1 MRLSQLMITSAD
13 SGDPNRPPTDA
24 TVRFRPTLV
33 GWQIAWVIIA
43 VLALGANVAGV
54 LPRIRELVPP
64 CLPEAC
70 LSGQFTAEMQA
81 ELITRG
87 ISPEAYYWY
96 LESLANV
103 MALVSLGVAIFIFW
117 PRRESR
123 IGFIA
128 SLFLILV
135 SNSATFNWDAL
146 VRAYPATEILIHLLQ
161 SAAGVAVAA
170 MFYQFPNG
178 QFSPRW
184 TRWVVLG
191 WAGFYAVMTIVPGLW
206 PTLNRPEANLAGLL
220 GLAVYLSGVAAQAHR
235 YRKISTPVERQQ
247 TKWVVIS
254 IAIQVLVFGL
264 ISFPIPLETHL
275 ARTVQGV
282 IGYHLYVIT
291 FLLIP
296 VALLIAIRRYRL
308 WDIDFFINRSLIYGA
323 LTVALLVAF
332 ATSVFVLRIIFGWL
346 TGGAQSPIALGLS
359 MLVVG
364 IAFQPTRHWLKR
376 FVDQR
381 LYGIEID
388 YERAAKKYRGGKVF
402 EGPHLTSLGEY
413 GKLELIGR
421 GGMAEVYR
429 AQHPTLKRPV
439 AIKILSKELAAQS
452 PEYYKRFEREARALT
467 MLQHPSV
474 IHLHEFATTDD
485 GVLYMVMDYIA
496 GSDLS
501 DYLKRQGR
509 LDLRQALP
517 ILQDV
522 AAALDFAHAHE
533 LVHRDVKPS
542 NILLTPVTTNSAG
555 RTHRAVLTDFGI
567 AKLKQA
573 TQLTNTSIVGTFDY
587 IAPEQIKDA
596 AEVDG
601 RADIYALGVVAFHV
615 LTGRCPFAGVHPAA
629 LLIAHLQQPAP
640 DPRDVAPGLRQHTAR
655 AIQRAMAKE
664 PIDRFRTA
672 GELVAAL
679 GAGVSEK
686 V

>member
-1 MRLSQLMITSAD
+1 MTTSVN
-13 SGDPNRPPTDA
+13 SGDSNRPPTDV
-24 TVRFRPTLV
+24 TVHFRPALL
-33 GWQIAWVIIA
+33 GWQFAWVAVA
-43 VLALGANVAGV
+43 VLAVGANVAGI
-54 LPRIRELVPP
+54 LPRVRELVQP
-64 CLPEAC
+64 CLPAAC
-70 LSGQFTAEMQA
+70 LPGQFTAEMQA
-81 ELITRG
+81 ELLTRNITLE
-87 ISPEAYYWY
+87 SYYWY
-96 LESLANV
+96 LEGLANLMV
-103 MALVSLGVAIFIFW
+103 LVSLGVAIFIFW

-123 IGFIA
+123 IGFVA

-146 VRAYPATEILIHLLQ
+146 ARAYPASEVLIHILQ
-161 SAAGVAVAA
+161 SLAGVAVAA

-178 QFSPRW
+178 QFAPRW

-191 WAGFYAVMTIVPGLW
+191 WGAFYGVMVIVPGLW
-206 PTLNRPEANLAGLL
+206 QTLNRLDANLAGLF
-220 GLAVYLSGVAAQAHR
+220 GLVVYLGGVAAQVHR
-235 YRKISTPVERQQ
+235 YRKVSTPVERQQ
-247 TKWVVIS
+247 TKWVIIV

-264 ISFPIPLETHL
+264 VSFPIPLDTQL

-282 IGYHLYVIT
+282 AGYHLYVIT

-308 WDIDFFINRSLIYGA
+308 WDIDFLINRSLIYGA
-323 LTVALLVAF
+323 LTAALLAAF
-332 ATSVFVLRIIFGWL
+332 AASVFGLRVIFGWL
-346 TGGAQSPIALGLS
+346 TGGAQSPLALGLS

-364 IAFQPTRHWLKR
+364 LAFQPTRQWLKR

-388 YERAAKKYRGGKVF
+388 YERAAKKYHAQKVF
-402 EGPHLTSLGEY
+402 EGPRLTSLGEY
-413 GKLELIGR
+413 GKLELVGR
-421 GGMAEVYR
+421 GGMAEVYK
-429 AQHPTLKRPV
+429 AMHPTLKRPV

-467 MLQHPSV
+467 MMQHPNV
-474 IHLHEFATTDD
+474 IHLHEFARSDD

-501 DYLKRQGR
+501 DYVQRHGR
-509 LDLRQALP
+509 LELRQALP

-522 AAALDFAHAHE
+522 AAALDFAHAHD

-542 NILLTPVTTNSAG
+542 NILLTPVTANSAG

-601 RADIYALGVVAFHV
+601 RADIYALGVVAFHI

-629 LLIAHLQQPAP
+629 LLIAHLQQPPP
-640 DPRDVAPGLRQHTAR
+640 DPRDTAPGLRQHAAR

-664 PIDRFRTA
+664 PIDRFHTA

-686 V
+686 I

>member
-1 MRLSQLMITSAD
+1 MITSAD
-13 SGDPNRPPTDA
+13 SGDPNRPPTDV
-24 TVRFRPTLV
+24 TVRFRPMLL
-33 GWQIAWVIIA
+33 GWQVAWVVIA
-43 VLALGANVAGV
+43 VLALGANLAGI
-54 LPRIRELVPP
+54 LPRVRELMQP
-64 CLPEAC
+64 CLAEPC
-70 LSGQFTAEMQA
+70 LGGQFTAAMQA
-81 ELITRG
+81 ELLARG
-87 ISPEAYYWY
+87 LSPEAYYWY
-96 LESLANV
+96 LEGLANV
-103 MALVSLGVAIFIFW
+103 MVLVSLSAAIFIFW
-117 PRRESR
+117 PRRDSH
-123 IGFIA
+123 IGFVA

-161 SAAGVAVAA
+161 SLAGIAVAA

-184 TRWVVLG
+184 ARWVVVG
-191 WAGFYAVMTIVPGLW
+191 WGVFYGLMTIVPGLW
-206 PTLNRPEANLAGLL
+206 QTLNRTDANVAGLL
-220 GLAVYLSGVAAQAHR
+220 GLAVYLGGVAAQVHR
-235 YRKISTPVERQQ
+235 YRKVSTPLERQQ
-247 TKWVVIS
+247 TKWVVIA
-254 IAIQVLVFGL
+254 IAIQVLAFGIIL
-264 ISFPIPLETHL
+264 APIPQTASHL
-275 ARTVQGV
+275 IRTVQGV
-282 IGYHLYVIT
+282 VTYHLYVIT

-296 VALLIAIRRYRL
+296 VALFIAIRRYRL
-308 WDIDFFINRSLIYGA
+308 WDIDFLINRSLIYGA
-323 LTVALLVAF
+323 LTAALLAAF
-332 ATSVFVLRIIFGWL
+332 AASVFVLRIIFGWL
-346 TGGAQSPIALGLS
+346 TGGVQSPLALGLS

-364 IAFQPTRHWLKR
+364 LAFQPTRQWLKH
-376 FVDQR
+376 FVDR
-381 LYGIEID
+381 RFYGIEID
-388 YERAAKKYRGGKVF
+388 YERAAKKYHAQKVF
-402 EGPHLTSLGEY
+402 EGPRLTSLGEY

-429 AQHPTLKRPV
+429 ATHPTLKRPI
-439 AIKILSKELAAQS
+439 AIKILSRELAAQS

-467 MLQHPSV
+467 ILQHPNV
-474 IHLHEFATTDD
+474 IHLHEYATTDD

-501 DYLKRQGR
+501 DYLKRHGR

-522 AAALDFAHAHE
+522 ADALDFAHAHD

-542 NILLTPVTTNSAG
+542 NILLTPVTANSAG

-601 RADIYALGVVAFHV
+601 RADIYALGVVAYHT
-615 LTGRCPFAGVHPAA
+615 LTGRCPFSGVHPAA
-629 LLIAHLQQPAP
+629 LLIAHLQQPPP

-655 AIQRAMAKE
+655 AIQRALAKD
-664 PIDRFRTA
+664 PIERFRTA

-679 GAGVSEK
+679 GAGVSEAI
-686 V
+686 